1 MKLWLILL
9 FGFFITGLCAQSQ
22 EENQQAIKILQNS
35 KTYLD
40 CNTCWN
46 QEDDR
51 SCIDDN
57 TNKKYSL
64 YCALHESQLAIA
76 GEYKHRG
83 LVMKTIRKV
92 IRSQTTKCYPHIIR
106 DYNNLPT
113 TTMDDIYKIIDTAI
127 EIIGGTKSS
136 E

>member
-1 MKLWLILL
+1 MKIWLILIL
-9 FGFFITGLCAQSQ
+9 ALLSTNLLAQTQ
-22 EENQQAIKILQNS
+22 EESQLAIKVLQGS

-46 QEDDR
+46 QQDDR
-51 SCIDDN
+51 SCTDDN

-64 YCALHESQLAIA
+64 YCALHESQFAIV

-113 TTMDDIYKIIDTAI
+113 TTIDDIYKIIDTAI
-127 EIIGGTKSS
+127 ELIDGTKS
-136 E
+136 